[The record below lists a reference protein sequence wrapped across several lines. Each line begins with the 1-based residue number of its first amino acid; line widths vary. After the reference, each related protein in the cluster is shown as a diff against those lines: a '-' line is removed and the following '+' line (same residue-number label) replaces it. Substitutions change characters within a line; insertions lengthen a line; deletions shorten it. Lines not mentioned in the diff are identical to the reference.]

1 MEVLMSE
8 SRKLTNKYRLEQWT
22 AIIQERINSGK
33 RVDVWCEENNISRN
47 SYYYWL
53 RKVKLSVVKDIPIKH
68 SPHLPKVVP
77 LIPSQ
82 PVPESSSSG
91 TAIILKANGITIEI
105 QDGASDIIIERTLK
119 VLQRL
124 C

>member
-1 MEVLMSE
+1 MSE

-33 RVDVWCEENNISRN
+33 RVDVWCKENNITRD

-53 RKVKLSVVKDIPIKH
+53 RKVKLSVVRNKPTEP
-68 SPHLPKVVP
+68 SPQLPKVVP
-77 LIPSQ
+77 LMPPQ
-82 PVPESSSSG
+82 PVTETRGSG
-91 TAIILKANGITIEI
+91 TAIILRANGITLEI